1 MRVAG
6 RSLART
12 MPRML
17 VPLVLVLA
25 SVEPFGLPGSFG
37 QEASPSEQAAPQR
50 VTAGRLILT
59 RQDLAELVQRL
70 DALLAGPLVRGELTG
85 EALRAASQRFDRI
98 SLQFFGG
105 DLAAVHAALSAWI
118 GELSGG
124 AAAPGVLRIDLANEV
139 GFSSRGTWL
148 TNVREKRVRIRAVR
162 PWPEL
167 AGTRLRCEIALT
179 PWLFEQDAV
188 PVELEFD
195 VLGRPVPVEVSVV
208 AAQGAG
214 QFNPR
219 VDLFEARTGSHDPV
233 RLVASV
239 DVLRDE
245 PLAARREEIESLLT
259 GATITDEA
267 SLRVLRERLSLLV
280 DAPSPER
287 SREFLLAT
295 PELAA
300 AIANEARRLCAGER
314 PYRNAFGDLWRTVA
328 HGRRDL
334 AVRVYMPRVLRAEPW
349 PLVVAFHGAGGDEN
363 FLFELAGDGYLKQLA
378 DEHGFIVVCPMTADF
393 ALSAPA
399 FDSLL
404 AGLAADYS
412 IDPTQVFLFGHS
424 MGAGAVSNLC
434 RLRPEAIAKAV
445 CVAGF
450 GGVDAD
456 SPPVLVL
463 AGELDPIAPPARLQ
477 RGAEA
482 ARAAGADVRFEQ
494 LADQG
499 HTLLLPA
506 ALRRAVEFWSANR

>member
-1 MRVAG
+1 MLA
-6 RSLART
+6 SLLLA
-12 MPRML
+12 
-17 VPLVLVLA
+17 LVLLDRVD
-25 SVEPFGLPGSFG
+25 FPGWIG
-37 QEASPSEQAAPQR
+37 QESPPAERAATPAA
-50 VTAGRLILT
+50 TEGRLIVT

-70 DALLAGPLVRGELTG
+70 DALLAEPLVRGTLTG
-85 EALRAASQRFDRI
+85 EALRAANQRFDRI

-105 DLAAVHAALSAWI
+105 DLAAVHAALGEWI
-118 GELSGG
+118 GELSDRP
-124 AAAPGVLRIDLANEV
+124 ADSSALRIDIEHEG
-139 GFSSRGTWL
+139 GFRPRGTWP
-148 TNVREKRVRIRAVR
+148 VESAEKRVRIRAVR

-167 AGTRLRCEIALT
+167 AGTILRCEIALT
-179 PWLFEQDAV
+179 PWLFERGAV
-188 PVELEFD
+188 PVELQFD
-195 VLGRPVPVEVSVV
+195 TAGRLVPVEVAVV
-208 AAQGAG
+208 AAQAAG
-214 QFNPR
+214 SFDPR
-219 VDLFEARTGSHDPV
+219 IDLFETRKDSHDSV

-239 DVLRDE
+239 NVLRDE
-245 PLAARREEIESLLT
+245 PLAGARAEIEALLAA
-259 GATITDEA
+259 ATITDVA
-267 SLRVLRERLSLLV
+267 SLRVLRARLALLV

-295 PELAA
+295 PKLAA
-300 AIANEARRLCAGER
+300 AIENEARRLCAGER
-314 PYRNAFGDLWRTVA
+314 PYHNAFGDLWRTVV

-378 DEHGFIVVCPMTADF
+378 DEHGFIAVCPMTADF

-399 FDSLL
+399 FDALL

-412 IDPTQVFLFGHS
+412 IDRAQVFLLGHS

-434 RLRPEAIAKAV
+434 RLRPEAIKKAV

-450 GGVDAD
+450 GGVGAD

-463 AGELDPIAPPARLQ
+463 AGELDPIAPAARLQ

-482 ARAAGADVRFEQ
+482 ARAAGADVRFEL

-506 ALRRAVEFWSANR
+506 ALRRAVAYWFEG